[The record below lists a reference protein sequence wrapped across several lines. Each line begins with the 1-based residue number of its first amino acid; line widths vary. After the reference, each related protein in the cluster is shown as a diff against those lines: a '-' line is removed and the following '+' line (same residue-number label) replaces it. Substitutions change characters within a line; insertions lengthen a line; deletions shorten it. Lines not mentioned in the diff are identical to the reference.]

1 MTDDQAGPRALPKD
15 DVLQASAAMLQKQ
28 LYIIFTTPTGDLG
41 PVLANLEEHLAFQV
55 ELEREGTMFAAGPLW
70 NDEETEW
77 HGEGMVVVR
86 AGSRDE
92 AIAIAERDPMHRCG
106 ARRFTVRPWLVNEG
120 AMTFRLEMS
129 SQKLTML

>member
-41 PVLANLEEHLAFQV
+41 PVLENLDKHLAFQV
-55 ELEREGTMFAAGPLW
+55 DLEREGTMFAAGPLW

-77 HGEGMVVVR
+77 HGEGMVIVR

-92 AIAIAERDPMHRCG
+92 AIAIAERDPMHQCG